1 MTLRSGVFNLDPY
14 SVSSENDIYKQPSSL
29 LAIRNFGLV
38 PQNGKIRIKL
48 TDFDD
53 RSQNIEGAK
62 YYLYNDQGDK
72 YVLTTNKDGEVESD
86 IMPFGTYTLE
96 QVSSDARHMITTTK
110 EQIKLSSILQP
121 LTLTNK
127 VKRSGLTIELT
138 DSVDGSIK
146 LKE

>member
-86 IMPFGTYTLE
+86 IIPFGTYTLE

-110 EQIKLSSILQP
+110 EQIKLSSILQS

-138 DSVDGSIK
+138 DSVDASIK

>member
-86 IMPFGTYTLE
+86 IIPFGTYTLE

-138 DSVDGSIK
+138 DSVDASIK

>member
-1 MTLRSGVFNLDPY
+1 MTLRSGVFTLDPY

-86 IMPFGTYTLE
+86 IIPFGTYTLE

-110 EQIKLSSILQP
+110 EQIELSSILQT

>member
-38 PQNGKIRIKL
+38 PQNGKRRIKL

-53 RSQNIEGAK
+53 HSQNIEGGK
-62 YYLYNDQGDK
+62 YNLYNDQGDK

-86 IMPFGTYTLE
+86 IIPFGTYTLE

-110 EQIKLSSILQP
+110 EQIELSSILQT

-138 DSVDGSIK
+138 DSVDASIK

>member
-53 RSQNIEGAK
+53 RLQNIEGAK

-72 YVLTTNKDGEVESD
+72 HVLITNKDGEVESD
-86 IMPFGTYTLE
+86 IIPFGTYTLE

-110 EQIKLSSILQP
+110 EQIELSSILQT

-138 DSVDGSIK
+138 DSVDASIK

>member
-86 IMPFGTYTLE
+86 IIPFGTCTLE

-110 EQIKLSSILQP
+110 EQIELSSILQT

>member
-53 RSQNIEGAK
+53 HLQNIEGAK
-62 YYLYNDQGDK
+62 YYLYNDQDDK

-86 IMPFGTYTLE
+86 IIPFGTYTLE

-110 EQIKLSSILQP
+110 EQIDLSSILQT

>member
-53 RSQNIEGAK
+53 HLQNIEGAK
-62 YYLYNDQGDK
+62 YYLYNDQDDK

-86 IMPFGTYTLE
+86 IIPFGTYTLE

-110 EQIKLSSILQP
+110 EQIELSSILQT

>member
-48 TDFDD
+48 TYFYDH
-53 RSQNIEGAK
+53 SQNIEGAK

-86 IMPFGTYTLE
+86 IIPFGTYTLE

-110 EQIKLSSILQP
+110 EQIELSSILQT

-138 DSVDGSIK
+138 DSVDASIK

>member
-72 YVLTTNKDGEVESD
+72 HVLTTNKDGEVESD
-86 IMPFGTYTLE
+86 IIPFGTYTLE
-96 QVSSDARHMITTTK
+96 QVSSDAKHMITTTK
-110 EQIKLSSILQP
+110 EQIDLSSILQT

-138 DSVDGSIK
+138 DSVDASIK

>member
-53 RSQNIEGAK
+53 HSQNIEGAK

-72 YVLTTNKDGEVESD
+72 HVLTTNKDGEVESD
-86 IMPFGTYTLE
+86 IIPFGTYTLE

-110 EQIKLSSILQP
+110 EQIELSSILQT

-138 DSVDGSIK
+138 DSVDASIK

>member
-53 RSQNIEGAK
+53 RLQNIEGAK

-72 YVLTTNKDGEVESD
+72 HVLITNKDGEVESD
-86 IMPFGTYTLE
+86 IIPFGTYTLE

-110 EQIKLSSILQP
+110 EQIELSSILQT